1 MTHEAAWSI
10 FTDTGDP
17 LAYLLYCRG
26 AKTAPEGDS
35 SDQ

>member
-17 LAYLLYCRG
+17 FAYLLYCCG
-26 AKTAPEGDS
+26 AEAAPGD
-35 SDQ
+35 DTPDE